1 MKNNWSK
8 NFASKYIKKYKKLG
22 FSKDLALRVYTTRLL
37 GKNKKL
43 VLHGGGNTSVKTTIK
58 DIDGKKYK
66 VLCVKGSGWDMAD
79 IEPAGLP
86 AVKLEPLLSLKKK
99 KYLSD
104 EDMVSFQKR
113 NLINVKSP
121 NPSVE
126 TFLHAFLPFKFVD
139 HTHAD
144 AVLNVTNRA
153 GGLNFCKKVF
163 GNKVS
168 VAPYIMPGFMLAKKI
183 NEIYSKNPNINCLIL
198 MNHGI
203 FTFADSAKEA
213 YDLMI
218 KYVSQAER
226 AIKKLKVKKIKQ
238 IKNFST
244 KFNAHEIAPIIRGLL
259 SNNKDQKFVVNYR
272 LNKHLK
278 YFMNGKNVRSYSSKG
293 TATPDHVIRVKPF
306 PLIITPK
313 KNSSIVEF
321 KVAAKKAFENYRK
334 KYINYF
340 NVNKNKV
347 KGKKVML
354 DASPRVV
361 LVQNVGVFA
370 VGKDLSS
377 AKIAGDL
384 TETNAKVIASVEE
397 TSSYKFILEKDLF
410 DVEYWSL
417 EQAKIKK
424 QKKLLEGNVVVIT
437 GSTGTIGFETY
448 KMFKSYGAEVVLL
461 DYNLEK
467 LKNLQSKI
475 KELCIHCDVRSKK
488 NVKKAFNQ
496 ICEKY
501 GGIDILIS
509 NAGTATN
516 GPIGEVDDIILRQSF
531 EDNFFSHQ
539 NCASEAIKIMKKQN
553 INGCLLF
560 NISKQSVNPG
570 KNFGPYGLPKSALLS
585 LCKQYAVDY
594 GSYGIRSNGVNADRI
609 KSGLMNN
616 KMIRTRAKARSI
628 STDDYMRGNLLLN
641 EVKAEDV
648 AKAFFH
654 LATSKKTTGAVLAV
668 DGGNIAAS
676 LR

>member
-8 NFASKYIKKYKKLG
+8 SSAKKYIKKYKNIG

-37 GKNKKL
+37 GRNKEL

-58 DIDGKKYK
+58 DIDGKKYN

-79 IEPAGLP
+79 IEPEGLP
-86 AVKLEPLLSLKKK
+86 AVKLEPLIALKNK

-104 EDMVSFQKR
+104 EDMVSYQKR
-113 NLINVKSP
+113 NLINIKAP

-144 AVLNVTNRA
+144 AVLNATNRP

-168 VAPYIMPGFMLAKKI
+168 IVPYVMPGFMLAKKI
-183 NEIYSKNPNINCLIL
+183 NEVYSKNPNINCLIL

-203 FTFADSAKEA
+203 FTFADDAKEA

-226 AIKKLKVKKIKQ
+226 AINKLKVKKIKQ

-244 KFNAHEIAPIIRGLL
+244 RFNAHEIAPIIRGLL

-313 KNSSIVEF
+313 KNSSIDEF
-321 KVAAKKAFENYRK
+321 KITAKKAFENYRK

-354 DASPRVV
+354 DTSPRVV
-361 LVQNVGVFA
+361 LVQNVGVFTI
-370 VGKDLSS
+370 GKDLNA

-397 TSSYKFILEKDLF
+397 TSTYKFIPEKDIF

-417 EQAKIKK
+417 EQAKINKPKK
-424 QKKLLEGNVVVIT
+424 ILEGNVVVIT

-461 DYNLEK
+461 DYNLER
-467 LKNLQSKI
+467 LKDLQSKI
-475 KELCIHCDVRSKK
+475 KELCIHCDVRNKK
-488 NVKKAFNQ
+488 SVKKVFNQ

-516 GPIGEVDDIILRQSF
+516 GAIGEIDDNVLRQSF
-531 EDNFFSHQ
+531 EGNFFSHQ

-609 KSGLMNN
+609 RSGLMND

-654 LATSKKTTGAVLAV
+654 LATSKKTTGAVLTV